1 MAFEQRS
8 LDDYID
14 VAQRI
19 ADFREKYPEGTL
31 APWDHDQPFRFMQA
45 MGYEKNGDTVM
56 QSFVVVVAAAYRHPG
71 DIDPGVGMAWEIF
84 PGRTPYTRGSELQN
98 AETSAWGRAII
109 AVGASDSKRGV
120 ASREEVRN
128 RQAEH
133 DDHSHQIVTPDGKIA
148 YPYCTACGGSAKRL
162 IEQARA
168 MRRQPP
174 EVDADGAATVAE
186 QTRMMTGPEPG
197 IERFKAGDVPV
208 DDRWTTDAPSW
219 AVGVDPPED
228 QPGSILPAQRSQ
240 IMAVYTALGIK
251 DRDKRLK
258 DIAEVL
264 WPGSLFAAESFAST
278 NDLSHKQAAALLENL
293 HERHSGKMTRR

>member
-1 MAFEQRS
+1 MCAMAFDERG
-8 LDDYID
+8 LDSYID

-19 ADFREKYPEGTL
+19 ADFREKYPEGHVAPMLQPGGEYYRLVQAQGFEKDATL
-31 APWDHDQPFRFMQA
+31 
-45 MGYEKNGDTVM
+45 VM
-56 QSFVVVVAAAYRHPG
+56 QTFVVVVAGAYRTPT
-71 DIDPGVGMAWEIF
+71 DPSPGVGMAWEIF

-109 AVGASDSKRGV
+109 AVGASDSKRGI

-128 RQAEH
+128 RQAER
-133 DDHSHQIVTPDGKIA
+133 DDGLPVNKDGSLSRSRTTDEEKA
-148 YPYCTACGGSAKRL
+148 AAGVPTDAQQKELNAQAKAPPNSQPVERL
-162 IEQARA
+162 
-168 MRRQPP
+168 
-174 EVDADGAATVAE
+174 DA
-186 QTRMMTGPEPG
+186 
-197 IERFKAGDVPV
+197 PV
-208 DDRWTTDAPSW
+208 DDLWNTDAPSW
-219 AVGVDPPED
+219 AVGADPPED